1 MAQESTHVLLV
12 EDNPGDARL
21 LELMLNEMDAN
32 PIRLDHVTSLSSAQD
47 FLKNNT
53 IDLVLL
59 DLSLPDGDGLD
70 SIQIIQQIDNSFPII
85 ILTGLDD
92 QNFAIKSVNSGAQ
105 DYLIKGQGD
114 GYLILRAIRYAIE
127 RKNIEKNLYLLAHYD
142 SLTGL
147 ANRDFFHTTLS
158 KSLLRAKRNNQTL
171 GLMFLDLDHFKEI
184 NDTLGH
190 AAGDYLLISVTKRLQ
205 SCVRETD
212 TIARLGGDE
221 FTIIL
226 DSIQQSENAG
236 MVAGKILLALA
247 EPFLISNHQVNIS
260 SSIGIAL
267 YPKDATN
274 LEEMIKYA
282 DTAMYKAKEKG
293 RNNYQYFTEDL
304 NAEVAKTMAL
314 KNDLRKAIKQNQLFL
329 HYQPKVNTN
338 NKAIVGAE
346 ALLRW
351 QHPTRG
357 LIPPVEF
364 IPIAEQSGLIDDI
377 GAWVIKE
384 AISQNHKWREK
395 QLKPIFMAI
404 NLSAKQFEKRDF
416 VNLIERE
423 LLDINME
430 ASSLELE
437 ITESLLMKEEQ
448 LAQDILRE
456 LNDKGHKI
464 SIDDFGTGYSSLTY
478 LKRFT
483 VNSLK
488 IDRSVIK
495 DITSNQDDAEIV
507 KAIIAMA
514 HALRLIVI
522 AEGVEEQKQLAFL
535 QLHNCDEIQG
545 YLFSKPVSAEEFENL
560 LRQENA

>member
-1 MAQESTHVLLV
+1 
-12 EDNPGDARL
+12 
-21 LELMLNEMDAN
+21 
-32 PIRLDHVTSLSSAQD
+32 
-47 FLKNNT
+47 
-53 IDLVLL
+53 
-59 DLSLPDGDGLD
+59 
-70 SIQIIQQIDNSFPII
+70 
-85 ILTGLDD
+85 
-92 QNFAIKSVNSGAQ
+92 
-105 DYLIKGQGD
+105 
-114 GYLILRAIRYAIE
+114 
-127 RKNIEKNLYLLAHYD
+127 
-142 SLTGL
+142 
-147 ANRDFFHTTLS
+147 
-158 KSLLRAKRNNQTL
+158 
-171 GLMFLDLDHFKEI
+171 
-184 NDTLGH
+184 
-190 AAGDYLLISVTKRLQ
+190 
-205 SCVRETD
+205 
-212 TIARLGGDE
+212 
-221 FTIIL
+221 
-226 DSIQQSENAG
+226 
-236 MVAGKILLALA
+236 MVAGKILQAIA
-247 EPFLISNHQVNIS
+247 NPFLISNHQVNIS

>member
-1 MAQESTHVLLV
+1 MVQDSTNVLLV

-21 LELMLNEMDAN
+21 LEIMLNEIEAN
-32 PIRLDHVTSLSSAQD
+32 PIKLHHVTSLSSAQD
-47 FLKNNT
+47 FLKKNT

-70 SIQIIQQIDNSFPII
+70 SILIIQQIDNSLPII

-92 QNFAIKSVNSGAQ
+92 QNFAVKSVTSGAQ

-127 RKNIEKNLYLLAHYD
+127 RKNIEKNLFFLAHYD

-147 ANRDFFHTTLS
+147 VNRDFFHTTLS

-236 MVAGKILLALA
+236 MIAGKILQALA
-247 EPFLISNHQVNIS
+247 EPFLISEHQVYIT
-260 SSIGIAL
+260 SSIGITL

-293 RNNYQYFTEDL
+293 RNNYQYFTDSI
-304 NAEVAKTMAL
+304 NAEVAKAIAL
-314 KNDLRKAIKQNQLFL
+314 KTDLRKAIKQNQLFL
-329 HYQPKVNTN
+329 HYQPKVNTK
-338 NKAIVGAE
+338 NKAIIGAE

-364 IPIAEQSGLIDDI
+364 IPIAEQSGLIDEI

-384 AISQNHKWREK
+384 AISQNHQWREK
-395 QLKPIFMAI
+395 QLKHIFMAI
-404 NLSAKQFEKRDF
+404 NLSAKQFHKRDF
-416 VNLIERE
+416 VDLIERE
-423 LLDINME
+423 LISVNME
-430 ASSLELE
+430 ASTLELE

-456 LNDKGHKI
+456 LNNKGHKI
-464 SIDDFGTGYSSLTY
+464 SIDDFGTGYSSLSY

-483 VNSLK
+483 VDSLK
-488 IDRSVIK
+488 IDRSFIR
-495 DITSNQDDAEIV
+495 DIISDQDGAEIV
-507 KAIIAMA
+507 KAIIVMA

-522 AEGVEEQKQLAFL
+522 AEGVEEQEQLAFL
-535 QLHNCDEIQG
+535 QDNHCDEIQG

-560 LRQENA
+560 LRQEDV

>member
-1 MAQESTHVLLV
+1 MTQESTHVLLV

-21 LELMLNEMDAN
+21 VELMLNELEAN
-32 PIRLDHVTSLSSAQD
+32 PIKLHHVTSLTSAQD
-47 FLKNNT
+47 FLKTNT
-53 IDLVLL
+53 PDLVLL

-70 SIQIIQQIDNSFPII
+70 SIQKIQHINSSLPII

-92 QNFAIKSVNSGAQ
+92 PNFAIKSVTSGAQ

-127 RKNIEKNLYLLAHYD
+127 RKSIEQNLFLLAHYD

-147 ANRDFFHTTLS
+147 ANRESFHATLP
-158 KSLLRAKRNNQTL
+158 KSLLRAKRNNHVL

-184 NDTLGH
+184 NDSFGH
-190 AAGDYLLISVTKRLQ
+190 ACGDELLVCVSKRLQ
-205 SCVRETD
+205 SSVRATD

-226 DSIQQSENAG
+226 DSIQQPENAG
-236 MVAGKILLALA
+236 MVAGKILQALA
-247 EPFLISNHQVNIS
+247 KPFLISEQQIFIG

-274 LEEMIKYA
+274 HEELIKYA

-293 RNNYQYFTEDL
+293 RNNYQYFTDNL
-304 NAEVAKTMAL
+304 NVEVAKTMQL
-314 KNDLRKAIKQNQLFL
+314 KNDLRKAIKQNELFL
-329 HYQPKVNTN
+329 YYQPKVKTN
-338 NKAIVGAE
+338 NHAIIGAE

-351 QHPTRG
+351 QHPIRG
-357 LIPPVEF
+357 LVSPVEF
-364 IPIAEQSGLIDDI
+364 IPLAEQSELIDEI
-377 GAWVIKE
+377 GAWVIKA
-384 AISQNHKWREK
+384 AISQNHQWREK
-395 QLKPIFMAI
+395 QLKPILMAI
-404 NLSAKQFEKRDF
+404 NLSARQFQTRDF
-416 VNLIERE
+416 VDLIERE
-423 LLDINME
+423 LSNINME

-448 LAQDILRE
+448 LAQEILKE

-464 SIDDFGTGYSSLTY
+464 SIDDFGTGYSSLSY

-483 VNSLK
+483 VDTLK
-488 IDRSVIK
+488 IDRSFIR
-495 DITSNQDDAEIV
+495 DIISDQDDAEIV

-514 HALRLIVI
+514 HALRLTVI
-522 AEGVEEQKQLAFL
+522 AEGVENEEQLAFL
-535 QLHNCDEIQG
+535 RQHNCDEIQG
-545 YLFSKPVSAEEFENL
+545 YFFSKPVSADEFEIL
-560 LRQENA
+560 LRQENV

>member
-1 MAQESTHVLLV
+1 MTQGSTNVLLV

-21 LELMLNEMDAN
+21 LELMLNEIEAN
-32 PIRLDHVTSLSSAQD
+32 PIKLHHVTSLTSAQD
-47 FLKNNT
+47 FLKKNT
-53 IDLVLL
+53 LDLVLL

-70 SIQIIQQIDNSFPII
+70 SIQIIQQIDNSLPII
-85 ILTGLDD
+85 ILTGLND

-127 RKNIEKNLYLLAHYD
+127 RKKIEQNLFLLAHYD
-142 SLTGL
+142 NLTGL
-147 ANRDFFHTTLS
+147 ANREFFHTTLS

-190 AAGDYLLISVTKRLQ
+190 AAGDHLLINVAKRLQ

-236 MVAGKILLALA
+236 MIAEKILQALA
-247 EPFLISNHQVNIS
+247 EPILISEHQVFIS

-267 YPKDATN
+267 YPNDATN
-274 LEEMIKYA
+274 HEDLIKYA

-293 RNNYQYFTEDL
+293 RNNYQYFTGSI

-314 KNDLRKAIKQNQLFL
+314 KNDLRKAIKQNQLSL

-338 NKAIVGAE
+338 NNTIIGAE

-351 QHPTRG
+351 QHPIRG
-357 LIPPVEF
+357 MIPPVEF
-364 IPIAEQSGLIDDI
+364 IPIAEQSGLIDEI
-377 GAWVIKE
+377 GSWVIKE
-384 AISQNHKWREK
+384 AIRQNHQWREK
-395 QLKPIFMAI
+395 QLKPILMAI
-404 NLSAKQFEKRDF
+404 NLSARQFEKRDF
-416 VNLIERE
+416 VDFIERE

-448 LAQDILRE
+448 LAQDMLRE
-456 LNDKGHKI
+456 LKNKGHKI
-464 SIDDFGTGYSSLTY
+464 SIDDFGTGYSSLSY

-483 VNSLK
+483 VDSLK
-488 IDRSVIK
+488 IDRSFIK
-495 DITSNQDDAEIV
+495 DITSDQDDAEIV

-514 HALRLIVI
+514 HALKLIVI
-522 AEGVEEQKQLAFL
+522 AEGVEEQEQLAFL
-535 QLHNCDEIQG
+535 QHHNCDEIQG
-545 YLFSKPVSAEEFENL
+545 YLFSKPVPADEFELL
-560 LRQENA
+560 LRREDV

>member
-70 SIQIIQQIDNSFPII
+70 SIQIIQQIDNSLPII

>member
-70 SIQIIQQIDNSFPII
+70 SIQIIQQIDNSLPII

-158 KSLLRAKRNNQTL
+158 KSLLRAKRNNQAL

>member
-70 SIQIIQQIDNSFPII
+70 SIQIIQQIDNSLPII

-127 RKNIEKNLYLLAHYD
+127 RKNIEKNLFLLAHYD

-158 KSLLRAKRNNQTL
+158 KSLLRAKRNNQAL